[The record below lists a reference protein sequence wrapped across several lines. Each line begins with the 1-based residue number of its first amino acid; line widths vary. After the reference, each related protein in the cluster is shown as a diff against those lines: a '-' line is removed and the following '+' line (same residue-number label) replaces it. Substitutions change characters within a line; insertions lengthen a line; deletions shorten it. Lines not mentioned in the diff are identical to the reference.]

1 MTEVSSVSKQ
11 LKVLVGIV
19 LFGLISFSIYQVIT
33 FSSELLKDE
42 AANDIKQKPPTNNH
56 AEGQLITKYSFNG
69 VTTDESFDN
78 IIKNNEVTVVN
89 LFASWCNPCRN
100 ETPDLNEFYLK
111 DLPDDVELVGLNVQD
126 SGKARDAFIEEF
138 DVQYPIYNM
147 DNDKDFM
154 VGLRLTIIPTT
165 LFINSDGEIVKTYVG
180 EISKKTLDSYIQYVK
195 DE

>member
-19 LFGLISFSIYQVIT
+19 LFALISFSIYQVIT

-56 AEGQLITKYSFNG
+56 AEGQLITEYSFNG
-69 VTTDESFDN
+69 VTTDEAFDN
-78 IIKNNEVTVVN
+78 VIKNNEVTVVN

-126 SGKARDAFIEEF
+126 SSKARDAFIEEF

>member
-147 DNDKDFM
+147 ENDKDFM
-154 VGLRLTIIPTT
+154 VDLRLTIIPTT

-180 EISKKTLDSYIQYVK
+180 EISKKTLDSYIQYVR